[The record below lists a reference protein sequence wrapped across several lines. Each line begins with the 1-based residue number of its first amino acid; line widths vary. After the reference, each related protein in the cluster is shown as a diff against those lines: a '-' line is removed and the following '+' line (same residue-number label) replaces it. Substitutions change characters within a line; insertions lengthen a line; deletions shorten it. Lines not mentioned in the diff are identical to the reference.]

1 MIVLE
6 KETKKNVRRLSIPAI
21 VGITLFGVFLAVFF
35 SYHAYMFVQGN
46 EMKTEIA
53 FADEAVKSYKTQMY
67 IVRDEKI
74 ISASGSNVVSAVKDG
89 ARVSVNDTVA
99 YSFADSTAAGNII
112 RMSEINELLDYY
124 NSLMSSSS
132 HVVGDTLA
140 YDERIMDD
148 LYSFA
153 SMVSSGNFTY
163 LDDELSEMRDAITSK
178 QTATGVKLDLS
189 EIINSLK
196 AEYKTLSAATSSY
209 KEIKSGGTGYYISGT
224 DGFENIL
231 KYSDVDEWTISDV
244 ENAISA
250 TPGTTKESDAGRLV
264 HGYYWYLACVAE
276 TSAINAIREGRSY
289 TISFPDSAVEDITA
303 KVYSISSDRETG
315 KSLIVFICNTMNE
328 ELASLRCEWAL
339 INIEEIEGF
348 RVDNRAIRAN
358 EDNEK
363 GVYVV
368 SGGRMYFRKIKI
380 VYSTDDYSIV
390 VDPYKDSDIVEN
402 DYPSQYL
409 HLYDEYI
416 IEGRDLSHGRLIAQ

>member
-6 KETKKNVRRLSIPAI
+6 KENRKKTRQLSVPAI
-21 VGITLFGVFLAVFF
+21 VGITLFCVFLVVFF

-46 EMKTEIA
+46 EIKTEIA
-53 FADEAVKSYKTQMY
+53 FSDEAVKTYRTQMY

-74 ISASGSNVVSAVKDG
+74 ISSQGGNVVSAVKDG

-99 YSFADSTAAGNII
+99 YSFADNTAAGNII
-112 RMSEINELLDYY
+112 RMREINELLDYY
-124 NSLMSSSS
+124 NSLVSSSS
-132 HVVGDTLA
+132 HVVGDTAA
-140 YDERIMDD
+140 YDERIMED
-148 LYSFA
+148 LYSFSA
-153 SMVSSGNFTY
+153 MVSSGKFTA
-163 LDDELSEMRDAITSK
+163 LGDELSEIRDAITSK

-189 EIINSLK
+189 ETINSLNN
-196 AEYKTLSAATSSY
+196 EYKSLSAATANY

-224 DGFENIL
+224 DGYEKIL
-231 KYSDVDEWTISDV
+231 DYSDVDEWTISDV
-244 ENAISA
+244 ESAMSANPAAI
-250 TPGTTKESDAGRLV
+250 KENDAGRLV
-264 HGYYWYLACVAE
+264 HGYYWYLACIAE
-276 TSAINAIREGRSY
+276 TSAINAIREGRRY

-303 KVYSISSDRETG
+303 HVYSISSDRETG
-315 KSLIVFICNTMNE
+315 KSLVVFRCNTMNE
-328 ELASLRCEWAL
+328 ELASLRCEAAL

-380 VYSTDDYSIV
+380 LYSTDDYSIV

-402 DYPSQYL
+402 DYPSKYL

-416 IEGRDLSHGRLIAQ
+416 IEGRELSHGRLVAG